1 MKTRKARTGDLI
13 VEVLIVIA
21 AVILGISLSMSN
33 VRRDTD
39 RAARKVEKAV
49 SERMAILKDFS
60 DKALSAG
67 RNEWI
72 GSMGLPDDMV
82 IYRYLDD
89 SLKSWCNRFPLK
101 NDNIN
106 VRAIYQRL
114 SRPHENVFS
123 PLTEVTGKVS
133 FVNYGQKW
141 YLVRSEILNNG
152 RVISGLEIIDLT
164 QDDSPGGVNRQLGLG
179 AAFSIVPLSESGGSP
194 VTLDGVPI
202 FKVIDNGA
210 TGASL
215 MAHSVLIWI
224 SIALL
229 VIAIFV
235 HLTNKRC
242 LKRLLAVIP
251 ALYVTM
257 SATVLWGQT
266 IKDSSTMF
274 SPLVYADGKIFN
286 SIGDAFIFSMAI
298 AMTIL
303 CFFLVRE
310 DIYRK
315 LASRR
320 KPAAF
325 SLYAATVSLAL
336 AGLFTYIHLLIRSI
350 IFNSNIILELYKF
363 NELNS
368 VSLLVYTTL
377 ALLLMAGALLFQMLM
392 PALRKITGKRFN
404 AYSTVCRVIY
414 ASMLSSWIL
423 LEVASLGF
431 EKEKDRVAVW
441 ANRLSIERD
450 IRLELDLRMQE
461 DKIASD
467 QYLATFAAMKNS
479 TFFVRNRIVDNY
491 LGRISQDYDVG
502 VEIFTEDMKTPQ
514 TVAYFT
520 SMVSS
525 GIAINEGSRFR
536 YISDDKGNHLYVGS
550 FAFYSPDN
558 GLAMMLLSVSPK
570 SNREE
575 KGYGA
580 ILGYSPPG
588 EVLMPSRYSYAKYS
602 SLSLTSSKGNY
613 AYPTLLDDMLQEEL
627 LAAPDGLA
635 RVNGYTH
642 FINMVSGEM
651 MIIISRPKTENY
663 SYFVSFLLCA
673 LVIYLLLSILT
684 LARKGRKDKEKN
696 YYKSRIN
703 AAMMIAL
710 IMTLIA
716 LASVSVTF
724 VYKRNNAN
732 MMSSMASKVNYLQ
745 TMLQARFRF
754 AQDQSFLNSAE
765 FSEVLE
771 DASSTMKADITLYS
785 IGGREVKST
794 TPEVFDRMFLPAR
807 MDPAAYENIVYKNR
821 KYFINSE
828 RIGSQKVYFLYAPL
842 FSATGEMMA
851 IMASPYTDES
861 FDFKSEALL
870 HSITVVVVFMILLL
884 LARFITASA
893 VDKMFKPLTEMGR
906 KMNEADIQHLEY
918 IVYER
923 DDEVSRLVRAYNRM
937 VHDLSNSTKQ
947 LAMSER
953 DKAWATMARQV
964 AHEIKNPLTPIKL
977 QIQRLIRL
985 KNNGNPVWI
994 DRFDEISGDVL
1005 KQIDILADTANEF
1018 STFAKLYTE
1027 EHVEIDLDKLISEE
1041 ISLFDSR
1048 EDIEFSYMG
1057 LSGAK
1062 VVGPKPQLTRVLTN
1076 LLGNAVQAIENA
1088 QAETVEN
1095 GNEPFKGK
1103 VMVSLRFS
1111 TRDGFYDIVI
1121 EDNGPGVSEENRS
1134 KLFTPNFTT
1143 KSNGTGLGLSI
1154 CRSILEKC
1162 NGEIAYSRSFT
1173 LKGACFTVRF
1183 PRP

>member
-257 SATVLWGQT
+257 AATVLWGQT

-392 PALRKITGKRFN
+392 PAIRKITGKRFN

-828 RIGSQKVYFLYAPL
+828 RIGSQKVYFLYA
-842 FSATGEMMA
+842 
-851 IMASPYTDES
+851 
-861 FDFKSEALL
+861 
-870 HSITVVVVFMILLL
+870 
-884 LARFITASA
+884 
-893 VDKMFKPLTEMGR
+893 
-906 KMNEADIQHLEY
+906 
-918 IVYER
+918 
-923 DDEVSRLVRAYNRM
+923 
-937 VHDLSNSTKQ
+937 
-947 LAMSER
+947 
-953 DKAWATMARQV
+953 
-964 AHEIKNPLTPIKL
+964 
-977 QIQRLIRL
+977 
-985 KNNGNPVWI
+985 
-994 DRFDEISGDVL
+994 
-1005 KQIDILADTANEF
+1005 
-1018 STFAKLYTE
+1018 
-1027 EHVEIDLDKLISEE
+1027 
-1041 ISLFDSR
+1041 
-1048 EDIEFSYMG
+1048 
-1057 LSGAK
+1057 
-1062 VVGPKPQLTRVLTN
+1062 
-1076 LLGNAVQAIENA
+1076 
-1088 QAETVEN
+1088 
-1095 GNEPFKGK
+1095 
-1103 VMVSLRFS
+1103 
-1111 TRDGFYDIVI
+1111 
-1121 EDNGPGVSEENRS
+1121 
-1134 KLFTPNFTT
+1134 
-1143 KSNGTGLGLSI
+1143 
-1154 CRSILEKC
+1154 
-1162 NGEIAYSRSFT
+1162 
-1173 LKGACFTVRF
+1173 
-1183 PRP
+1183 